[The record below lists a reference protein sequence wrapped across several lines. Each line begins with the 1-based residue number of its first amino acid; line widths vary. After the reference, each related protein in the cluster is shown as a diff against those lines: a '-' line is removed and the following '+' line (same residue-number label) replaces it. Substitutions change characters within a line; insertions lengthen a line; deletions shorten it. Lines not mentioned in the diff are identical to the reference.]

1 MGRHVS
7 PLLALR
13 TQFAHSDLAHTTHPL
28 ASRDTV
34 PVPAAA
40 SPTNLISTR
49 ELLRRVLLA
58 CTLAHPV
65 SSFLWFDM
73 CEGAWPSKVSPAD
86 LDPVLASV
94 SSNGLPVVVESAKP
108 VDLWQA
114 VWCPMASPADLN
126 PVPASVGST
135 EVVVCRIVCCSVG
148 SPADLSQVFLD
159 SGSSTELVVCRVVCC
174 SVGSPADLSQ
184 VSLDSG
190 FDVCNVDMMSLGSL
204 PCAMRPE
211 HVFALTPDP
220 LQFPSHSRG

>member
-1 MGRHVS
+1 M
-7 PLLALR
+7 
-13 TQFAHSDLAHTTHPL
+13 
-28 ASRDTV
+28 

-58 CTLAHPV
+58 FTLAHPV

-148 SPADLSQVFLD
+148 SPADLSQV
-159 SGSSTELVVCRVVCC
+159 
-174 SVGSPADLSQ
+174 
-184 VSLDSG
+184 SLDSG